1 MNTLFLV
8 QFACCIIVSML
19 GLILV
24 LSRFQIRWSNRR
36 YEVSRWLLA
45 FSMFVLA
52 GHYVL
57 QMAYGFRAK
66 GDEVGAVVNVL
77 FYTPISFII
86 SYATYNLICYRSGR
100 KKFALLGCVS
110 YALILICFFFGYNDT
125 PRGMHMGEWLYVML
139 ALFAVTIMY
148 STYTTVIEMRYHRKI
163 IEENT
168 TEDLLPFDR
177 YAYASYGMVGF
188 LALAMV
194 GAICYRPLLYSV
206 APLMLFSLISFIIS
220 FLGYGYNMI
229 PAEVRLEQETA
240 DMYSTYTT
248 VIEMR
253 YHRKIIEENTT
264 EDLLPFDRYAYASY
278 GMVGFLALAMVGA
291 ICYRPLLYSVAPLML
306 FSLISFIISFLGYGY
321 NMIPAEVRLEQETA
335 DEPLEVMEESEDVGL
350 ASEKIS
356 IIESMLAS
364 WCDKGG
370 YRDSTVNMPML
381 SVKLGIPRNELSLY
395 FENCLK
401 SSFRIW
407 LSDIRFKEAQR
418 MLLEECRY
426 SNDTISSECGF
437 SSHAHLY
444 KIFKAK
450 TGFTPGQWRDS
461 VRKNRFPDVD
471 GL

>member
-24 LSRFQIRWSNRR
+24 LSRFQIRWTNRR

-52 GHYVL
+52 WHYVL
-57 QMAYGFRAK
+57 QMVCGFRAK
-66 GDEVGAVVNVL
+66 GDEIGAVVNVL
-77 FYTPISFII
+77 FYSPVSSFI
-86 SYATYNLICYRSGR
+86 SYATYNLICYRGGR

-177 YAYASYGMVGF
+177 YTYTTYGLAGIMV
-188 LALAMV
+188 LAMV
-194 GAICYRPLLYSV
+194 GAICYRPLLYCV
-206 APLMLFSLISFIIS
+206 GPLMLFSLISFTIS

-229 PAEVRLEQETA
+229 PAEVRLEL
-240 DMYSTYTT
+240 D
-248 VIEMR
+248 
-253 YHRKIIEENTT
+253 
-264 EDLLPFDRYAYASY
+264 
-278 GMVGFLALAMVGA
+278 
-291 ICYRPLLYSVAPLML
+291 
-306 FSLISFIISFLGYGY
+306 
-321 NMIPAEVRLEQETA
+321 TA
-335 DEPLEVMEESEDVGL
+335 DEPLEVMEESEEVGL
-350 ASEKIS
+350 GSEKIS

-381 SVKLGIPRNELSLY
+381 SVKLGIPRNELSMY

-461 VRKNRFPDVD
+461 VRKSRFPDVD

>member
-24 LSRFQIRWSNRR
+24 LSRFQIRWTNRR

-52 GHYVL
+52 WHYVL
-57 QMAYGFRAK
+57 QMVCGFRAK
-66 GDEVGAVVNVL
+66 GDEIGAVVNVL
-77 FYTPISFII
+77 FYSPVSFII

-100 KKFALLGCVS
+100 KKFALMGCVS

-125 PRGMHMGEWLYVML
+125 PRGMRMGEWLYVML

-177 YAYASYGMVGF
+177 YIYTTYGLAGIMV
-188 LALAMV
+188 LAMV
-194 GAICYRPLLYSV
+194 GAICYRPLLYCV
-206 APLMLFSLISFIIS
+206 GPLMLFSLISFTIS

-229 PAEVRLEQETA
+229 PAEVRLEL
-240 DMYSTYTT
+240 D
-248 VIEMR
+248 
-253 YHRKIIEENTT
+253 
-264 EDLLPFDRYAYASY
+264 
-278 GMVGFLALAMVGA
+278 
-291 ICYRPLLYSVAPLML
+291 
-306 FSLISFIISFLGYGY
+306 
-321 NMIPAEVRLEQETA
+321 TA
-335 DEPLEVMEESEDVGL
+335 DEPLEVMEESEEVGL
-350 ASEKIS
+350 GSEKIS
-356 IIESMLAS
+356 IIESMLVS

-395 FENCLK
+395 FENYLK

>member
-24 LSRFQIRWSNRR
+24 LSRFQIRWTNRR

-52 GHYVL
+52 WHYVL
-57 QMAYGFRAK
+57 QMVCGFRAK
-66 GDEVGAVVNVL
+66 GDEIGAVVNVL
-77 FYTPISFII
+77 FYSPVSSFI
-86 SYATYNLICYRSGR
+86 SYATYNLICYRGGR

-177 YAYASYGMVGF
+177 YTYTTYGLAGIMV
-188 LALAMV
+188 LAMV
-194 GAICYRPLLYSV
+194 GAICYRPLLYCV
-206 APLMLFSLISFIIS
+206 GPLMLFSLISFTIS

-229 PAEVRLEQETA
+229 PAEVGLEL
-240 DMYSTYTT
+240 D
-248 VIEMR
+248 
-253 YHRKIIEENTT
+253 
-264 EDLLPFDRYAYASY
+264 
-278 GMVGFLALAMVGA
+278 
-291 ICYRPLLYSVAPLML
+291 
-306 FSLISFIISFLGYGY
+306 
-321 NMIPAEVRLEQETA
+321 TA
-335 DEPLEVMEESEDVGL
+335 DEPLEVMEESEEVGL
-350 ASEKIS
+350 GSEKIS
-356 IIESMLAS
+356 IIESMLTS

-395 FENCLK
+395 FENYLK

>member
-24 LSRFQIRWSNRR
+24 LSRFQIRWTNRR

-52 GHYVL
+52 WHYVL
-57 QMAYGFRAK
+57 QMVCGFRAK
-66 GDEVGAVVNVL
+66 GDEIGAVVNVL
-77 FYTPISFII
+77 FYSPVSSFI
-86 SYATYNLICYRSGR
+86 SYATYNLICYRGGR

-125 PRGMHMGEWLYVML
+125 PRGMHVGEWLYVML

-177 YAYASYGMVGF
+177 YTYTTYGLAGIMV
-188 LALAMV
+188 LAMV
-194 GAICYRPLLYSV
+194 GAICYRPLLYCV
-206 APLMLFSLISFIIS
+206 GPLMLFSLISFTIS

-229 PAEVRLEQETA
+229 PAEVRLEL
-240 DMYSTYTT
+240 D
-248 VIEMR
+248 
-253 YHRKIIEENTT
+253 
-264 EDLLPFDRYAYASY
+264 
-278 GMVGFLALAMVGA
+278 
-291 ICYRPLLYSVAPLML
+291 
-306 FSLISFIISFLGYGY
+306 
-321 NMIPAEVRLEQETA
+321 TA
-335 DEPLEVMEESEDVGL
+335 DEPLEVMEESEEVGL
-350 ASEKIS
+350 GSEKIS

-370 YRDSTVNMPML
+370 FRDSTVNMPML
-381 SVKLGIPRNELSLY
+381 SVKLGIPRNELSMY

>member
-19 GLILV
+19 GLMLV
-24 LSRFQIRWSNRR
+24 LSRFQIRWTNRR

-57 QMAYGFRAK
+57 QMVCGFRAK
-66 GDEVGAVVNVL
+66 GDEIGAVVNVL
-77 FYTPISFII
+77 FYSPVSFFI

-177 YAYASYGMVGF
+177 YTYTTYGLAGIMV
-188 LALAMV
+188 LAMV
-194 GAICYRPLLYSV
+194 GAICYRPLLYCV
-206 APLMLFSLISFIIS
+206 GPLMLFSLISFTIS

-229 PAEVRLEQETA
+229 PAEVRLEL
-240 DMYSTYTT
+240 D
-248 VIEMR
+248 
-253 YHRKIIEENTT
+253 
-264 EDLLPFDRYAYASY
+264 
-278 GMVGFLALAMVGA
+278 
-291 ICYRPLLYSVAPLML
+291 
-306 FSLISFIISFLGYGY
+306 
-321 NMIPAEVRLEQETA
+321 TA
-335 DEPLEVMEESEDVGL
+335 DEPLEVMEESEEVGL
-350 ASEKIS
+350 GSEKIS

-370 YRDSTVNMPML
+370 FRDSTVNMPML
-381 SVKLGIPRNELSLY
+381 SVKLGIPRNELSMY

>member
-8 QFACCIIVSML
+8 QFACCIIVLML

-24 LSRFQIRWSNRR
+24 LSRFQIRWTNRR

-52 GHYVL
+52 WHYVL
-57 QMAYGFRAK
+57 QMVCGFRAK
-66 GDEVGAVVNVL
+66 GDEIGAVVNVL
-77 FYTPISFII
+77 FYSPVSFFI
-86 SYATYNLICYRSGR
+86 SYATYNLICYRGGR

-177 YAYASYGMVGF
+177 YIYTTYGLAGIMV
-188 LALAMV
+188 LAMV
-194 GAICYRPLLYSV
+194 GAICYRPLLYCV
-206 APLMLFSLISFIIS
+206 GPLMFFSLISFTIS

-229 PAEVRLEQETA
+229 PAEVRLEL
-240 DMYSTYTT
+240 D
-248 VIEMR
+248 
-253 YHRKIIEENTT
+253 
-264 EDLLPFDRYAYASY
+264 
-278 GMVGFLALAMVGA
+278 
-291 ICYRPLLYSVAPLML
+291 
-306 FSLISFIISFLGYGY
+306 
-321 NMIPAEVRLEQETA
+321 TA
-335 DEPLEVMEESEDVGL
+335 DEPLEVMEESEEVGL
-350 ASEKIS
+350 GSEKIS
-356 IIESMLAS
+356 IIESMLTS

-395 FENCLK
+395 FENYLK

>member
-24 LSRFQIRWSNRR
+24 LSRFQIRWTNRR

-52 GHYVL
+52 WHYVL
-57 QMAYGFRAK
+57 QMVCGFRAK
-66 GDEVGAVVNVL
+66 GDEIGVVVNVL
-77 FYTPISFII
+77 FYSPVSSFI
-86 SYATYNLICYRSGR
+86 SYATYNLICYRGGR

-177 YAYASYGMVGF
+177 YTYTTYGLAGIMV
-188 LALAMV
+188 LAMV
-194 GAICYRPLLYSV
+194 GAICYRPLLYCV
-206 APLMLFSLISFIIS
+206 GPLMLFSLISFTIS

-229 PAEVRLEQETA
+229 PAEVRLEL
-240 DMYSTYTT
+240 D
-248 VIEMR
+248 
-253 YHRKIIEENTT
+253 
-264 EDLLPFDRYAYASY
+264 
-278 GMVGFLALAMVGA
+278 
-291 ICYRPLLYSVAPLML
+291 
-306 FSLISFIISFLGYGY
+306 
-321 NMIPAEVRLEQETA
+321 TA
-335 DEPLEVMEESEDVGL
+335 DEPLEVMEESEEVGL
-350 ASEKIS
+350 GSEKIS
-356 IIESMLAS
+356 IIESMLTS

-381 SVKLGIPRNELSLY
+381 SVKLGIPRNELSMY

-461 VRKNRFPDVD
+461 VRKNRFPEVD

>member
-24 LSRFQIRWSNRR
+24 LSRFQIRWTNRR

-52 GHYVL
+52 WHYVL
-57 QMAYGFRAK
+57 QMVCGFRAK
-66 GDEVGAVVNVL
+66 GDEIGAVVNVL
-77 FYTPISFII
+77 FYSPVSFII

-100 KKFALLGCVS
+100 KKFALLECVS

-177 YAYASYGMVGF
+177 YVYASYGMASIMV
-188 LALAMV
+188 LAMV
-194 GAICYRPLLYSV
+194 GAICYRPLLYCV
-206 APLMLFSLISFIIS
+206 GPLMLFSLISFTIS

-229 PAEVRLEQETA
+229 PAEVRLEL
-240 DMYSTYTT
+240 D
-248 VIEMR
+248 
-253 YHRKIIEENTT
+253 
-264 EDLLPFDRYAYASY
+264 
-278 GMVGFLALAMVGA
+278 
-291 ICYRPLLYSVAPLML
+291 
-306 FSLISFIISFLGYGY
+306 
-321 NMIPAEVRLEQETA
+321 TA
-335 DEPLEVMEESEDVGL
+335 DEPLEVMEESEEVGL
-350 ASEKIS
+350 GSEKIS

-395 FENCLK
+395 FENYLK

>member
-24 LSRFQIRWSNRR
+24 LSRFQIRWTNRR

-52 GHYVL
+52 WHYVL
-57 QMAYGFRAK
+57 QMVCGFRAK
-66 GDEVGAVVNVL
+66 GDEIGAVVNVL
-77 FYTPISFII
+77 FYTPVSFFI
-86 SYATYNLICYRSGR
+86 SYATYNLICYRGGR
-100 KKFALLGCVS
+100 KKFALMGCVS

-125 PRGMHMGEWLYVML
+125 PRGMHIGEWLYVML
-139 ALFAVTIMY
+139 VLFAVTILY
-148 STYTTVIEMRYHRKI
+148 SVYTTVIEMRYHRKI

-177 YAYASYGMVGF
+177 YAYASYGVASIMV
-188 LALAMV
+188 LAMV
-194 GAICYRPLLYSV
+194 GAICYRPLLYCV
-206 APLMLFSLISFIIS
+206 GPLMLFSLISFTIS

-229 PAEVRLEQETA
+229 PAEVRLEL
-240 DMYSTYTT
+240 D
-248 VIEMR
+248 
-253 YHRKIIEENTT
+253 
-264 EDLLPFDRYAYASY
+264 
-278 GMVGFLALAMVGA
+278 
-291 ICYRPLLYSVAPLML
+291 
-306 FSLISFIISFLGYGY
+306 
-321 NMIPAEVRLEQETA
+321 TA
-335 DEPLEVMEESEDVGL
+335 DEPLEVMEESEEVGL
-350 ASEKIS
+350 GSEKIS

-395 FENCLK
+395 FENYLK

-407 LSDIRFKEAQR
+407 LSNIRFKEAQR

>member
-24 LSRFQIRWSNRR
+24 LSRFQIRWTNRR
-36 YEVSRWLLA
+36 YEVSRRLLA

-52 GHYVL
+52 WHYVL
-57 QMAYGFRAK
+57 QMVCGFRAK
-66 GDEVGAVVNVL
+66 GDEIGAVVNVL
-77 FYTPISFII
+77 FYSPVSFFI
-86 SYATYNLICYRSGR
+86 SYATYNLICYRGGR

-177 YAYASYGMVGF
+177 YTYTTYGLAGIMV
-188 LALAMV
+188 LAMV
-194 GAICYRPLLYSV
+194 GAICYRPLLYCV
-206 APLMLFSLISFIIS
+206 GPLMLFSLISFTIS

-229 PAEVRLEQETA
+229 PAEVRLEL
-240 DMYSTYTT
+240 D
-248 VIEMR
+248 
-253 YHRKIIEENTT
+253 
-264 EDLLPFDRYAYASY
+264 
-278 GMVGFLALAMVGA
+278 
-291 ICYRPLLYSVAPLML
+291 
-306 FSLISFIISFLGYGY
+306 
-321 NMIPAEVRLEQETA
+321 TA
-335 DEPLEVMEESEDVGL
+335 DEPLEVMEESEEVGL
-350 ASEKIS
+350 GSEKIS

-381 SVKLGIPRNELSLY
+381 SVKLGIPRNELSMY

-461 VRKNRFPDVD
+461 VRKKRFPDVD

>member
-8 QFACCIIVSML
+8 QFACCIIMLML

-52 GHYVL
+52 WHYVL
-57 QMAYGFRAK
+57 QMVCGFRAK
-66 GDEVGAVVNVL
+66 GDEIGAVVNVL
-77 FYTPISFII
+77 FYSPVSSFI
-86 SYATYNLICYRSGR
+86 SYATYNLICYRGGR

-177 YAYASYGMVGF
+177 YTYTTYGLAGIMV
-188 LALAMV
+188 LAMV
-194 GAICYRPLLYSV
+194 GAICYRPLLYCV
-206 APLMLFSLISFIIS
+206 GPLMLFSLISFTIS

-229 PAEVRLEQETA
+229 PAEVRLEL
-240 DMYSTYTT
+240 D
-248 VIEMR
+248 
-253 YHRKIIEENTT
+253 
-264 EDLLPFDRYAYASY
+264 
-278 GMVGFLALAMVGA
+278 
-291 ICYRPLLYSVAPLML
+291 
-306 FSLISFIISFLGYGY
+306 
-321 NMIPAEVRLEQETA
+321 TA
-335 DEPLEVMEESEDVGL
+335 DEPLEVMEESEEVGL
-350 ASEKIS
+350 GSEKIS
-356 IIESMLAS
+356 IIESMLTS

-395 FENCLK
+395 FENYLK

>member
-24 LSRFQIRWSNRR
+24 LSRFQIRWTNRR

-52 GHYVL
+52 WHYVL
-57 QMAYGFRAK
+57 QMVCGFRAK
-66 GDEVGAVVNVL
+66 GDEIGAVVNVL
-77 FYTPISFII
+77 FYSPVSFII

-100 KKFALLGCVS
+100 KKFALMGCVS

-125 PRGMHMGEWLYVML
+125 PRGMRMGEWLYVML

-177 YAYASYGMVGF
+177 YTYTTYGLAGIMV
-188 LALAMV
+188 LAMV
-194 GAICYRPLLYSV
+194 GAICYRPLLYCV
-206 APLMLFSLISFIIS
+206 GPLMLFSLISFTIS

-229 PAEVRLEQETA
+229 PAEVRLEL
-240 DMYSTYTT
+240 D
-248 VIEMR
+248 
-253 YHRKIIEENTT
+253 
-264 EDLLPFDRYAYASY
+264 
-278 GMVGFLALAMVGA
+278 
-291 ICYRPLLYSVAPLML
+291 
-306 FSLISFIISFLGYGY
+306 
-321 NMIPAEVRLEQETA
+321 TA
-335 DEPLEVMEESEDVGL
+335 DEPLEVMEESEEVGL
-350 ASEKIS
+350 GSEKIS

-461 VRKNRFPDVD
+461 VRKNRFPDED

>member
-8 QFACCIIVSML
+8 QFACCIIMSML
-19 GLILV
+19 GLMLV
-24 LSRFQIRWSNRR
+24 LSRFQIRWTNRR

-52 GHYVL
+52 WHYVL
-57 QMAYGFRAK
+57 QMVCGFRAK
-66 GDEVGAVVNVL
+66 GDEIGAVVNVL
-77 FYTPISFII
+77 FYSPVSFFI
-86 SYATYNLICYRSGR
+86 SYATYNLICYRGGR

-177 YAYASYGMVGF
+177 YTYTTYGLAGIMV
-188 LALAMV
+188 LAMV
-194 GAICYRPLLYSV
+194 GAICYRPLLYCV
-206 APLMLFSLISFIIS
+206 GPLMLFSLISFTIS

-229 PAEVRLEQETA
+229 PAEVRLEL
-240 DMYSTYTT
+240 D
-248 VIEMR
+248 
-253 YHRKIIEENTT
+253 
-264 EDLLPFDRYAYASY
+264 
-278 GMVGFLALAMVGA
+278 
-291 ICYRPLLYSVAPLML
+291 
-306 FSLISFIISFLGYGY
+306 
-321 NMIPAEVRLEQETA
+321 TA
-335 DEPLEVMEESEDVGL
+335 DEPLEVMEENEEVGL
-350 ASEKIS
+350 GSEKIS

-381 SVKLGIPRNELSLY
+381 SVKLGIPRNELSMY

>member
-24 LSRFQIRWSNRR
+24 LSRFQIRWTNRR

-52 GHYVL
+52 WHYVL
-57 QMAYGFRAK
+57 QMVCGFRAK
-66 GDEVGAVVNVL
+66 GDEIGAVVNVL
-77 FYTPISFII
+77 FYSPVSFFI
-86 SYATYNLICYRSGR
+86 SYATYNLICYRGGR
-100 KKFALLGCVS
+100 KMFALLGCVS

-163 IEENT
+163 IDENT

-177 YAYASYGMVGF
+177 YTYTTYGLAGIMV
-188 LALAMV
+188 LAMV
-194 GAICYRPLLYSV
+194 GAICYRPLLYCV
-206 APLMLFSLISFIIS
+206 GPLMLFSLISFTIS

-229 PAEVRLEQETA
+229 PAEVRLEL
-240 DMYSTYTT
+240 D
-248 VIEMR
+248 
-253 YHRKIIEENTT
+253 
-264 EDLLPFDRYAYASY
+264 
-278 GMVGFLALAMVGA
+278 
-291 ICYRPLLYSVAPLML
+291 
-306 FSLISFIISFLGYGY
+306 
-321 NMIPAEVRLEQETA
+321 TA
-335 DEPLEVMEESEDVGL
+335 DEPLEVMEESEEVGL
-350 ASEKIS
+350 GSEKIS

-381 SVKLGIPRNELSLY
+381 SVKLGIPRNELSMY

>member
-24 LSRFQIRWSNRR
+24 LSRFQIRWTNRR

-52 GHYVL
+52 WHYVL
-57 QMAYGFRAK
+57 QMVCGFRAK
-66 GDEVGAVVNVL
+66 GDEIGAVVNVL
-77 FYTPISFII
+77 FYTPVSFIV
-86 SYATYNLICYRSGR
+86 SYATYNLICYRRGR

-139 ALFAVTIMY
+139 VLFAVTILY
-148 STYTTVIEMRYHRKI
+148 SVYTTVIEMRYHRKI

-177 YAYASYGMVGF
+177 YAYASYGVASIMV
-188 LALAMV
+188 LAMV
-194 GAICYRPLLYSV
+194 GAICYRPLLYCV
-206 APLMLFSLISFIIS
+206 GPLMLFSLISFTIS

-229 PAEVRLEQETA
+229 PAEVRLEL
-240 DMYSTYTT
+240 D
-248 VIEMR
+248 
-253 YHRKIIEENTT
+253 
-264 EDLLPFDRYAYASY
+264 
-278 GMVGFLALAMVGA
+278 
-291 ICYRPLLYSVAPLML
+291 
-306 FSLISFIISFLGYGY
+306 
-321 NMIPAEVRLEQETA
+321 TA
-335 DEPLEVMEESEDVGL
+335 DEPLEVMEESEEVGL
-350 ASEKIS
+350 GSEKIS

-381 SVKLGIPRNELSLY
+381 SVKLGIPRNELSMY

>member
-24 LSRFQIRWSNRR
+24 LSRFQIRWTNRR

-52 GHYVL
+52 WHYVL
-57 QMAYGFRAK
+57 QMVCGFRAK
-66 GDEVGAVVNVL
+66 GDEIGAVVNVL
-77 FYTPISFII
+77 FYSPVSFFI
-86 SYATYNLICYRSGR
+86 SYATYNLICYRGGR

-177 YAYASYGMVGF
+177 YTYTTYGLAGIMV
-188 LALAMV
+188 LAMV
-194 GAICYRPLLYSV
+194 GAICYRPLLYCV
-206 APLMLFSLISFIIS
+206 GPLMLFSLISFTIS

-229 PAEVRLEQETA
+229 PAEVRLEL
-240 DMYSTYTT
+240 D
-248 VIEMR
+248 
-253 YHRKIIEENTT
+253 
-264 EDLLPFDRYAYASY
+264 
-278 GMVGFLALAMVGA
+278 
-291 ICYRPLLYSVAPLML
+291 
-306 FSLISFIISFLGYGY
+306 
-321 NMIPAEVRLEQETA
+321 TA
-335 DEPLEVMEESEDVGL
+335 DEPLEVMEESEEVGL

-356 IIESMLAS
+356 LIESMLAS

-395 FENCLK
+395 FENYLK

>member
-24 LSRFQIRWSNRR
+24 LSRFQIRWTNRR

-52 GHYVL
+52 WHYVL
-57 QMAYGFRAK
+57 QMVCGFRAK
-66 GDEVGAVVNVL
+66 GDEIGAVVNVL
-77 FYTPISFII
+77 FYSPVSFFI
-86 SYATYNLICYRSGR
+86 SYATYNLICYRGGR
-100 KKFALLGCVS
+100 KKFALMGCVS

-168 TEDLLPFDR
+168 TEDLLPFVR
-177 YAYASYGMVGF
+177 YTYTTYGLAGIMV
-188 LALAMV
+188 LAMV
-194 GAICYRPLLYSV
+194 GAICYRPLLYCV
-206 APLMLFSLISFIIS
+206 GPLMLFSLISFTIS

-229 PAEVRLEQETA
+229 PAEVRLEL
-240 DMYSTYTT
+240 D
-248 VIEMR
+248 
-253 YHRKIIEENTT
+253 
-264 EDLLPFDRYAYASY
+264 
-278 GMVGFLALAMVGA
+278 
-291 ICYRPLLYSVAPLML
+291 
-306 FSLISFIISFLGYGY
+306 
-321 NMIPAEVRLEQETA
+321 TA
-335 DEPLEVMEESEDVGL
+335 DEPLEVMEESEEVGL
-350 ASEKIS
+350 GSEKIS
-356 IIESMLAS
+356 IIESMLTS

-395 FENCLK
+395 FENYLK

>member
-24 LSRFQIRWSNRR
+24 LSKFQIRWSNRR

-52 GHYVL
+52 WHYVL
-57 QMAYGFRAK
+57 QMVCGFRAK
-66 GDEVGAVVNVL
+66 GDEIGAVVNVL
-77 FYTPISFII
+77 FYSPVSFFI
-86 SYATYNLICYRSGR
+86 SYATYNLICYRGGR

-177 YAYASYGMVGF
+177 YTYTTYGLAGIMV
-188 LALAMV
+188 LAMV
-194 GAICYRPLLYSV
+194 GAICYRPLLYCV
-206 APLMLFSLISFIIS
+206 GPLMLFSLISFTIS

-229 PAEVRLEQETA
+229 PAEVRLEL
-240 DMYSTYTT
+240 D
-248 VIEMR
+248 
-253 YHRKIIEENTT
+253 
-264 EDLLPFDRYAYASY
+264 
-278 GMVGFLALAMVGA
+278 
-291 ICYRPLLYSVAPLML
+291 
-306 FSLISFIISFLGYGY
+306 
-321 NMIPAEVRLEQETA
+321 TA
-335 DEPLEVMEESEDVGL
+335 DEPLEVMEESEEVGL
-350 ASEKIS
+350 GSEKIS
-356 IIESMLAS
+356 IIESMLTS

-381 SVKLGIPRNELSLY
+381 SVKLGIPRNELSMY

-450 TGFTPGQWRDS
+450 TGFTPGQWRNS

>member
-24 LSRFQIRWSNRR
+24 LSRFQIRWTNRR

-52 GHYVL
+52 WHYVL
-57 QMAYGFRAK
+57 QMVCGFRAK
-66 GDEVGAVVNVL
+66 GDEIGAVVNVL
-77 FYTPISFII
+77 FYSPVSSFI
-86 SYATYNLICYRSGR
+86 SYATYNLICYRGGR

-163 IEENT
+163 VEENT

-177 YAYASYGMVGF
+177 YTYTTYGLAGIMV
-188 LALAMV
+188 LAMV
-194 GAICYRPLLYSV
+194 GAICYRPLLYCV
-206 APLMLFSLISFIIS
+206 GPLMLFSLISFTIS

-229 PAEVRLEQETA
+229 PAEVRLEL
-240 DMYSTYTT
+240 D
-248 VIEMR
+248 
-253 YHRKIIEENTT
+253 
-264 EDLLPFDRYAYASY
+264 
-278 GMVGFLALAMVGA
+278 
-291 ICYRPLLYSVAPLML
+291 
-306 FSLISFIISFLGYGY
+306 
-321 NMIPAEVRLEQETA
+321 TA
-335 DEPLEVMEESEDVGL
+335 DEPLEVMEESEEVGL
-350 ASEKIS
+350 GSEKIS

-370 YRDSTVNMPML
+370 FRDSTVNMPML
-381 SVKLGIPRNELSLY
+381 SVKLGIPRNELSMY

>member
-24 LSRFQIRWSNRR
+24 LSRFQIRWTNRR

-52 GHYVL
+52 WHYVL
-57 QMAYGFRAK
+57 QMVCGFRAK
-66 GDEVGAVVNVL
+66 GDEIGAVVNVL
-77 FYTPISFII
+77 FYSPVSFFI

-110 YALILICFFFGYNDT
+110 YALILICFFFGYKDT

-177 YAYASYGMVGF
+177 YTYTTYGLAGIMV
-188 LALAMV
+188 LAMV
-194 GAICYRPLLYSV
+194 GAICYRPLLYCV
-206 APLMLFSLISFIIS
+206 GPLMLFSLISFTIS

-229 PAEVRLEQETA
+229 PAEVRLEL
-240 DMYSTYTT
+240 D
-248 VIEMR
+248 
-253 YHRKIIEENTT
+253 
-264 EDLLPFDRYAYASY
+264 
-278 GMVGFLALAMVGA
+278 
-291 ICYRPLLYSVAPLML
+291 
-306 FSLISFIISFLGYGY
+306 
-321 NMIPAEVRLEQETA
+321 TA
-335 DEPLEVMEESEDVGL
+335 DEPLEVMEESEEVGL
-350 ASEKIS
+350 GSEKIS

-381 SVKLGIPRNELSLY
+381 SVKLGIPRNELSMY

>member
-24 LSRFQIRWSNRR
+24 LSRFQIRWTNRR

-52 GHYVL
+52 WHYVL
-57 QMAYGFRAK
+57 QMVCGFRAK
-66 GDEVGAVVNVL
+66 GDEIGVVVNVL
-77 FYTPISFII
+77 FYSPVSFFI
-86 SYATYNLICYRSGR
+86 SYATYNLICYRGGR

-177 YAYASYGMVGF
+177 YTYTTYGLAGIMV
-188 LALAMV
+188 LAMV
-194 GAICYRPLLYSV
+194 GAICYRPLLYCV
-206 APLMLFSLISFIIS
+206 GPLMLFSLISFTIS

-229 PAEVRLEQETA
+229 PAEVRLEL
-240 DMYSTYTT
+240 D
-248 VIEMR
+248 
-253 YHRKIIEENTT
+253 
-264 EDLLPFDRYAYASY
+264 
-278 GMVGFLALAMVGA
+278 
-291 ICYRPLLYSVAPLML
+291 
-306 FSLISFIISFLGYGY
+306 
-321 NMIPAEVRLEQETA
+321 TA
-335 DEPLEVMEESEDVGL
+335 DEPLEVMEESEEVGL
-350 ASEKIS
+350 GSEKIS
-356 IIESMLAS
+356 IIESMLTS

-381 SVKLGIPRNELSLY
+381 SVKLGIPRNELSMY

-461 VRKNRFPDVD
+461 VRKNRFPEVD

>member
-24 LSRFQIRWSNRR
+24 LSRFQIRWTNRR

-52 GHYVL
+52 WHYVL
-57 QMAYGFRAK
+57 QMVCGFRAK
-66 GDEVGAVVNVL
+66 GDEIGAVVNVL
-77 FYTPISFII
+77 FYTPVSFFI
-86 SYATYNLICYRSGR
+86 SYATYNLICYRGGR

-163 IEENT
+163 IEENA

-177 YAYASYGMVGF
+177 YTYTTYGLAGIMV
-188 LALAMV
+188 LAMV
-194 GAICYRPLLYSV
+194 GAICYRPLLYCV
-206 APLMLFSLISFIIS
+206 RPLMLFSLISFTIS

-229 PAEVRLEQETA
+229 PAEVRLEL
-240 DMYSTYTT
+240 D
-248 VIEMR
+248 
-253 YHRKIIEENTT
+253 
-264 EDLLPFDRYAYASY
+264 
-278 GMVGFLALAMVGA
+278 
-291 ICYRPLLYSVAPLML
+291 
-306 FSLISFIISFLGYGY
+306 
-321 NMIPAEVRLEQETA
+321 TA
-335 DEPLEVMEESEDVGL
+335 DEPLEVMEESEEVGL
-350 ASEKIS
+350 GSEKIS
-356 IIESMLAS
+356 IIESMLTS

-381 SVKLGIPRNELSLY
+381 SVKLGIPRNELSMY

>member
-24 LSRFQIRWSNRR
+24 LSRFQIRWTNRR

-52 GHYVL
+52 WHYVL
-57 QMAYGFRAK
+57 QMVCGFRAK
-66 GDEVGAVVNVL
+66 GDEIGAVVNVL
-77 FYTPISFII
+77 FYSPVSSFI
-86 SYATYNLICYRSGR
+86 SYATYNLICYRGGR

-148 STYTTVIEMRYHRKI
+148 STYATVIEMRYHRKI

-177 YAYASYGMVGF
+177 YTYTTYGLAGIMV
-188 LALAMV
+188 LAMV
-194 GAICYRPLLYSV
+194 GAICYRPLLYCV
-206 APLMLFSLISFIIS
+206 GPLMLFSLISFTIS

-229 PAEVRLEQETA
+229 PAEVRLEL
-240 DMYSTYTT
+240 D
-248 VIEMR
+248 
-253 YHRKIIEENTT
+253 
-264 EDLLPFDRYAYASY
+264 
-278 GMVGFLALAMVGA
+278 
-291 ICYRPLLYSVAPLML
+291 
-306 FSLISFIISFLGYGY
+306 
-321 NMIPAEVRLEQETA
+321 TA
-335 DEPLEVMEESEDVGL
+335 DEPLEVMEESEEVGL
-350 ASEKIS
+350 GSEKIS

-370 YRDSTVNMPML
+370 FRDSTVNMPML
-381 SVKLGIPRNELSLY
+381 SVKLGIPRNELSMY

>member
-24 LSRFQIRWSNRR
+24 LSRFQIRWTNRR

-52 GHYVL
+52 WHYVL
-57 QMAYGFRAK
+57 QMVCGFRAK
-66 GDEVGAVVNVL
+66 GDEIGAVVNVL
-77 FYTPISFII
+77 FYSPVSFII
-86 SYATYNLICYRSGR
+86 SYATYNFICYRSGR
-100 KKFALLGCVS
+100 KKFALMGCVS

-177 YAYASYGMVGF
+177 YTYTTYGLAGIMV
-188 LALAMV
+188 LAMV
-194 GAICYRPLLYSV
+194 GAICYRPLLYCV
-206 APLMLFSLISFIIS
+206 GPLMLFSLISFTIS

-229 PAEVRLEQETA
+229 PAEVRLEL
-240 DMYSTYTT
+240 D
-248 VIEMR
+248 
-253 YHRKIIEENTT
+253 
-264 EDLLPFDRYAYASY
+264 
-278 GMVGFLALAMVGA
+278 
-291 ICYRPLLYSVAPLML
+291 
-306 FSLISFIISFLGYGY
+306 
-321 NMIPAEVRLEQETA
+321 TA
-335 DEPLEVMEESEDVGL
+335 DEPLEVMEESEEVGL
-350 ASEKIS
+350 GSEKIS
-356 IIESMLAS
+356 IIESMLTS

-381 SVKLGIPRNELSLY
+381 SVKLGIPRNELSMY

-426 SNDTISSECGF
+426 SNDTISTECGF

-450 TGFTPGQWRDS
+450 TGFTPGQWSDS

>member
-8 QFACCIIVSML
+8 QFACCIIMSML

-24 LSRFQIRWSNRR
+24 LSRFQIRWTNRR

-52 GHYVL
+52 WHYVL
-57 QMAYGFRAK
+57 QMVCGFRAK
-66 GDEVGAVVNVL
+66 GDEIGAVVNVL
-77 FYTPISFII
+77 FYSPVSFFI
-86 SYATYNLICYRSGR
+86 SYATYNLICYRGGR

-177 YAYASYGMVGF
+177 YTYTTYGLAGIMV
-188 LALAMV
+188 LAMV
-194 GAICYRPLLYSV
+194 GAICYRPLLYCV
-206 APLMLFSLISFIIS
+206 GPLMLFSLISFTIS

-229 PAEVRLEQETA
+229 PAEVRLEL
-240 DMYSTYTT
+240 D
-248 VIEMR
+248 
-253 YHRKIIEENTT
+253 
-264 EDLLPFDRYAYASY
+264 
-278 GMVGFLALAMVGA
+278 
-291 ICYRPLLYSVAPLML
+291 
-306 FSLISFIISFLGYGY
+306 
-321 NMIPAEVRLEQETA
+321 TA
-335 DEPLEVMEESEDVGL
+335 DEPLEVMEESEEVGL
-350 ASEKIS
+350 GSEKIS

-395 FENCLK
+395 FENYLK

>member
-24 LSRFQIRWSNRR
+24 LSRFQIRWTNRR

-52 GHYVL
+52 WHYVL
-57 QMAYGFRAK
+57 QMVCGFRAK
-66 GDEVGAVVNVL
+66 GDEIGAVVNVL
-77 FYTPISFII
+77 FYSPVSSFI
-86 SYATYNLICYRSGR
+86 SYATYNLICYRGGR

-177 YAYASYGMVGF
+177 YTYTTYGFAGIMV
-188 LALAMV
+188 LAMV
-194 GAICYRPLLYSV
+194 GTICYRPLLYCV
-206 APLMLFSLISFIIS
+206 GPLMLFSLISFTIS

-229 PAEVRLEQETA
+229 PAEVRLEL
-240 DMYSTYTT
+240 D
-248 VIEMR
+248 
-253 YHRKIIEENTT
+253 
-264 EDLLPFDRYAYASY
+264 
-278 GMVGFLALAMVGA
+278 
-291 ICYRPLLYSVAPLML
+291 
-306 FSLISFIISFLGYGY
+306 
-321 NMIPAEVRLEQETA
+321 TA
-335 DEPLEVMEESEDVGL
+335 DEPLEVMEESEEVGL
-350 ASEKIS
+350 GSEKIS

-381 SVKLGIPRNELSLY
+381 SVKLGIPRNELSMY

>member
-24 LSRFQIRWSNRR
+24 LSRFQIRWTNRR

-52 GHYVL
+52 WHYVL
-57 QMAYGFRAK
+57 QMVCGFRAK
-66 GDEVGAVVNVL
+66 GDEIGAVVNVL
-77 FYTPISFII
+77 FYSPVSFFI
-86 SYATYNLICYRSGR
+86 SYATYNLICYRGGR

-177 YAYASYGMVGF
+177 YTYTTYGLAGIMV
-188 LALAMV
+188 LAMV
-194 GAICYRPLLYSV
+194 GAICYRPLLYCV
-206 APLMLFSLISFIIS
+206 GPLMLFSLISFTIS

-229 PAEVRLEQETA
+229 PADVRLEL
-240 DMYSTYTT
+240 D
-248 VIEMR
+248 
-253 YHRKIIEENTT
+253 
-264 EDLLPFDRYAYASY
+264 
-278 GMVGFLALAMVGA
+278 
-291 ICYRPLLYSVAPLML
+291 
-306 FSLISFIISFLGYGY
+306 
-321 NMIPAEVRLEQETA
+321 TA
-335 DEPLEVMEESEDVGL
+335 DEPLEVMEESEEVGL
-350 ASEKIS
+350 GSEKIS

-381 SVKLGIPRNELSLY
+381 SVKLGIPRNELSMY

>member
-24 LSRFQIRWSNRR
+24 LSRFQIRWTNRR

-52 GHYVL
+52 WHYVL
-57 QMAYGFRAK
+57 QMVCGFRAK
-66 GDEVGAVVNVL
+66 GDEIGAVVNVL
-77 FYTPISFII
+77 FYSPVSFFI
-86 SYATYNLICYRSGR
+86 SYATYNLICYRGGR

-125 PRGMHMGEWLYVML
+125 PSGMHMGEWLYVML

-177 YAYASYGMVGF
+177 YTYTTYGLAGIMV
-188 LALAMV
+188 LAMV
-194 GAICYRPLLYSV
+194 GAICYRPLLYCV
-206 APLMLFSLISFIIS
+206 GPLMLFSLISFTIS

-229 PAEVRLEQETA
+229 PAEVRLEL
-240 DMYSTYTT
+240 D
-248 VIEMR
+248 
-253 YHRKIIEENTT
+253 
-264 EDLLPFDRYAYASY
+264 
-278 GMVGFLALAMVGA
+278 
-291 ICYRPLLYSVAPLML
+291 
-306 FSLISFIISFLGYGY
+306 
-321 NMIPAEVRLEQETA
+321 TA
-335 DEPLEVMEESEDVGL
+335 DEPLEVMEESEEVGL
-350 ASEKIS
+350 GSEKIS

-370 YRDSTVNMPML
+370 FRDSTVNMPML
-381 SVKLGIPRNELSLY
+381 SVKLGIPRNELSMY

>member
-24 LSRFQIRWSNRR
+24 LSRFQIRWTNRR

-52 GHYVL
+52 WHYVL
-57 QMAYGFRAK
+57 QMVCGFRAK
-66 GDEVGAVVNVL
+66 DDEIGAVVNVL
-77 FYTPISFII
+77 FYSPVSFFI
-86 SYATYNLICYRSGR
+86 SYATYNLICYRGGR

-177 YAYASYGMVGF
+177 YTYTTYGLAGIMV
-188 LALAMV
+188 LAMV
-194 GAICYRPLLYSV
+194 GAICYRPLLYCV
-206 APLMLFSLISFIIS
+206 GPLMLFSLISFTIS

-229 PAEVRLEQETA
+229 PAEVRLEL
-240 DMYSTYTT
+240 D
-248 VIEMR
+248 
-253 YHRKIIEENTT
+253 
-264 EDLLPFDRYAYASY
+264 
-278 GMVGFLALAMVGA
+278 
-291 ICYRPLLYSVAPLML
+291 
-306 FSLISFIISFLGYGY
+306 
-321 NMIPAEVRLEQETA
+321 TA
-335 DEPLEVMEESEDVGL
+335 DEPLEVMEESEEVGL
-350 ASEKIS
+350 GSEKIS
-356 IIESMLAS
+356 IIESMLTS

-381 SVKLGIPRNELSLY
+381 SVKLGIPRNELSMY

>member
-24 LSRFQIRWSNRR
+24 LSRFQIRWTNRR

-52 GHYVL
+52 WHYVL
-57 QMAYGFRAK
+57 QMVCGFRAK
-66 GDEVGAVVNVL
+66 GDEIGAVVNVL
-77 FYTPISFII
+77 FYSPVSFFI
-86 SYATYNLICYRSGR
+86 SYATYNLICYRGGR

-125 PRGMHMGEWLYVML
+125 PRGLHMGEWLYVML

-177 YAYASYGMVGF
+177 YTYTTYGLAGIMV
-188 LALAMV
+188 LAMV
-194 GAICYRPLLYSV
+194 GAICYRPLLYCV
-206 APLMLFSLISFIIS
+206 GPLMLFSLISFTIS

-229 PAEVRLEQETA
+229 PAEVRLEL
-240 DMYSTYTT
+240 D
-248 VIEMR
+248 
-253 YHRKIIEENTT
+253 
-264 EDLLPFDRYAYASY
+264 
-278 GMVGFLALAMVGA
+278 
-291 ICYRPLLYSVAPLML
+291 
-306 FSLISFIISFLGYGY
+306 
-321 NMIPAEVRLEQETA
+321 TA
-335 DEPLEVMEESEDVGL
+335 DEPLEVMEESEEVGL
-350 ASEKIS
+350 GSEKIS
-356 IIESMLAS
+356 IIESMLTS

-381 SVKLGIPRNELSLY
+381 SVKLGIPRNELSMY

>member
-8 QFACCIIVSML
+8 QFACCIIMSML

-24 LSRFQIRWSNRR
+24 LSRFQIRWTNRR

-52 GHYVL
+52 WHYVL
-57 QMAYGFRAK
+57 QMVCGFRAK
-66 GDEVGAVVNVL
+66 GDEIGAVVNVL
-77 FYTPISFII
+77 FYSPVSSFI
-86 SYATYNLICYRSGR
+86 SYATYNLICYRGGR
-100 KKFALLGCVS
+100 KKFALMGCVS

-139 ALFAVTIMY
+139 VLFAVTILY
-148 STYTTVIEMRYHRKI
+148 SVYTTVIEMRYHRKI

-177 YAYASYGMVGF
+177 YAYASYGVASIMV
-188 LALAMV
+188 LAMV
-194 GAICYRPLLYSV
+194 GAICYRPFLYCV
-206 APLMLFSLISFIIS
+206 GPLMLFSLISFTIS

-229 PAEVRLEQETA
+229 PAEVRLEL
-240 DMYSTYTT
+240 D
-248 VIEMR
+248 
-253 YHRKIIEENTT
+253 
-264 EDLLPFDRYAYASY
+264 
-278 GMVGFLALAMVGA
+278 
-291 ICYRPLLYSVAPLML
+291 
-306 FSLISFIISFLGYGY
+306 
-321 NMIPAEVRLEQETA
+321 TA
-335 DEPLEVMEESEDVGL
+335 DEPLEVMEESEEVGL
-350 ASEKIS
+350 GSEKIS

-381 SVKLGIPRNELSLY
+381 SVKLGIPRNELSMY

>member
-24 LSRFQIRWSNRR
+24 LSRFQIRWTNRR

-52 GHYVL
+52 WHYVL
-57 QMAYGFRAK
+57 QMVCGFRAK
-66 GDEVGAVVNVL
+66 GDEIGAVVNVL
-77 FYTPISFII
+77 FYSPVSFFI
-86 SYATYNLICYRSGR
+86 SYASYNLICYRGGR

-177 YAYASYGMVGF
+177 YTYTTYGLAGIMV
-188 LALAMV
+188 LAMV
-194 GAICYRPLLYSV
+194 GAICYRPLLYCV
-206 APLMLFSLISFIIS
+206 GPLMLFSLISFTIS

-229 PAEVRLEQETA
+229 PAEVRLEL
-240 DMYSTYTT
+240 D
-248 VIEMR
+248 
-253 YHRKIIEENTT
+253 
-264 EDLLPFDRYAYASY
+264 
-278 GMVGFLALAMVGA
+278 
-291 ICYRPLLYSVAPLML
+291 
-306 FSLISFIISFLGYGY
+306 
-321 NMIPAEVRLEQETA
+321 TA
-335 DEPLEVMEESEDVGL
+335 DEPLEVMEESEEVGL
-350 ASEKIS
+350 GSEKIS

-381 SVKLGIPRNELSLY
+381 SVKLGIPRNELSMY

>member
-24 LSRFQIRWSNRR
+24 LSRFQIRWTNRR

-52 GHYVL
+52 GHFVL
-57 QMAYGFRAK
+57 QMVYGFRAK
-66 GDEVGAVVNVL
+66 GDAIGAVVYVL

-100 KKFALLGCVS
+100 KKFVLVGCVS
-110 YALILICFFFGYNDT
+110 YALILICFFFGYKDT
-125 PRGMHMGEWLYVML
+125 PRGMHIGEWLYVML
-139 ALFAVTIMY
+139 ALFAVTIIY
-148 STYTTVIEMRYHRKI
+148 CIYTTVIEMRYHRKI

-188 LALAMV
+188 LILALV
-194 GAICYRPLLYSV
+194 GAICYRPFLYCV
-206 APLMLFSLISFIIS
+206 APLILFSLIFFTI
-220 FLGYGYNMI
+220 
-229 PAEVRLEQETA
+229 T
-240 DMYSTYTT
+240 
-248 VIEMR
+248 
-253 YHRKIIEENTT
+253 
-264 EDLLPFDRYAYASY
+264 
-278 GMVGFLALAMVGA
+278 
-291 ICYRPLLYSVAPLML
+291 
-306 FSLISFIISFLGYGY
+306 FLGYGY

-335 DEPLEVMEESEDVGL
+335 DEPLEVLEVSDEVGL
-350 ASEKIS
+350 SSEKIS
-356 IIESMLAS
+356 IIESMLTS

-395 FENCLK
+395 FENYLK

-450 TGFTPGQWRDS
+450 RDLRQDNGEILYGKIGRIL
-461 VRKNRFPDVD
+461 RKTVSFLPMKHLFDRNETIFLSNETVW
-471 GL
+471 L

>member
-24 LSRFQIRWSNRR
+24 LSRFQIRWTNRR

-52 GHYVL
+52 WHYVL
-57 QMAYGFRAK
+57 QMVCGFRAK
-66 GDEVGAVVNVL
+66 GDEIGAVVNVL
-77 FYTPISFII
+77 FYSPVSSFI
-86 SYATYNLICYRSGR
+86 SYATYNLICYRGGR

-110 YALILICFFFGYNDT
+110 YALILICYFFGYNDT
-125 PRGMHMGEWLYVML
+125 PRGMHMGEWLYLML

-177 YAYASYGMVGF
+177 YTYTTYGLAGIMV
-188 LALAMV
+188 LAMV
-194 GAICYRPLLYSV
+194 GAICYRPLLYCV
-206 APLMLFSLISFIIS
+206 GPLMLFSLISFTIS

-229 PAEVRLEQETA
+229 PAEVRLEL
-240 DMYSTYTT
+240 D
-248 VIEMR
+248 
-253 YHRKIIEENTT
+253 
-264 EDLLPFDRYAYASY
+264 
-278 GMVGFLALAMVGA
+278 
-291 ICYRPLLYSVAPLML
+291 
-306 FSLISFIISFLGYGY
+306 
-321 NMIPAEVRLEQETA
+321 TA
-335 DEPLEVMEESEDVGL
+335 DEPLEVMEESEEVGL
-350 ASEKIS
+350 GSEKIS
-356 IIESMLAS
+356 IIESMLTS

-381 SVKLGIPRNELSLY
+381 SVKLGIPRNELSMY

-461 VRKNRFPDVD
+461 VRKNRFPEVD

>member
-24 LSRFQIRWSNRR
+24 LSRFQIRWTNRR

-52 GHYVL
+52 WHYVL
-57 QMAYGFRAK
+57 QMVCGFRAK
-66 GDEVGAVVNVL
+66 GDEIGAVVNVL
-77 FYTPISFII
+77 FYSPVSFFI
-86 SYATYNLICYRSGR
+86 SYATYNLICYRGGR

-110 YALILICFFFGYNDT
+110 YALILICFLFGYNDT
-125 PRGMHMGEWLYVML
+125 PRGMHVGEWLYVML

-177 YAYASYGMVGF
+177 YTYTTYGLAGIMV
-188 LALAMV
+188 LAMV
-194 GAICYRPLLYSV
+194 GAICYRPLLYCV
-206 APLMLFSLISFIIS
+206 GPLMLFSLISFTIS

-229 PAEVRLEQETA
+229 PAEVRLEL
-240 DMYSTYTT
+240 D
-248 VIEMR
+248 
-253 YHRKIIEENTT
+253 
-264 EDLLPFDRYAYASY
+264 
-278 GMVGFLALAMVGA
+278 
-291 ICYRPLLYSVAPLML
+291 
-306 FSLISFIISFLGYGY
+306 
-321 NMIPAEVRLEQETA
+321 TA
-335 DEPLEVMEESEDVGL
+335 DEPLEVMEESEEVGL
-350 ASEKIS
+350 GSEKIS
-356 IIESMLAS
+356 IIESMLTS

-395 FENCLK
+395 FENYLK

>member
-24 LSRFQIRWSNRR
+24 LSRFQIRWTNRR

-52 GHYVL
+52 WHYVL
-57 QMAYGFRAK
+57 QMVCGFRAK
-66 GDEVGAVVNVL
+66 GDEIGAVVNVL
-77 FYTPISFII
+77 FYSPVSFFI
-86 SYATYNLICYRSGR
+86 SYATYNLICYRGGR

-177 YAYASYGMVGF
+177 YTYITYGLAGIMV
-188 LALAMV
+188 LAMV
-194 GAICYRPLLYSV
+194 GAICYRPLLYCV
-206 APLMLFSLISFIIS
+206 GPLMLFSLISFTIS

-229 PAEVRLEQETA
+229 PSEVRLEL
-240 DMYSTYTT
+240 D
-248 VIEMR
+248 
-253 YHRKIIEENTT
+253 
-264 EDLLPFDRYAYASY
+264 
-278 GMVGFLALAMVGA
+278 
-291 ICYRPLLYSVAPLML
+291 
-306 FSLISFIISFLGYGY
+306 
-321 NMIPAEVRLEQETA
+321 TA
-335 DEPLEVMEESEDVGL
+335 DEPLEVMEESEEVGL
-350 ASEKIS
+350 GSEKIS
-356 IIESMLAS
+356 IIESMLTS

-395 FENCLK
+395 FENYLK

>member
-8 QFACCIIVSML
+8 QFACCIIMSML

-24 LSRFQIRWSNRR
+24 LSRFQIRWTNRR

-52 GHYVL
+52 WHYVL
-57 QMAYGFRAK
+57 QMVCGFRAK
-66 GDEVGAVVNVL
+66 GDEIGAVVNVL
-77 FYTPISFII
+77 FYSPVSSFI

-100 KKFALLGCVS
+100 KKFALMGCVS

-139 ALFAVTIMY
+139 VLFAVTILY
-148 STYTTVIEMRYHRKI
+148 SVYTTVIEMRYHRKI
-163 IEENT
+163 IEEKT

-177 YAYASYGMVGF
+177 YAYASYGVASIMV
-188 LALAMV
+188 LAMV
-194 GAICYRPLLYSV
+194 GAICYRPLLYCV
-206 APLMLFSLISFIIS
+206 GPLMLFSLISFTIS

-229 PAEVRLEQETA
+229 PAEVRLEL
-240 DMYSTYTT
+240 D
-248 VIEMR
+248 
-253 YHRKIIEENTT
+253 
-264 EDLLPFDRYAYASY
+264 
-278 GMVGFLALAMVGA
+278 
-291 ICYRPLLYSVAPLML
+291 
-306 FSLISFIISFLGYGY
+306 
-321 NMIPAEVRLEQETA
+321 TA
-335 DEPLEVMEESEDVGL
+335 DEPLEVMEESEEVGL
-350 ASEKIS
+350 GSEKIS
-356 IIESMLAS
+356 IIESMLTS

-395 FENCLK
+395 FENYLK

>member
-24 LSRFQIRWSNRR
+24 LSRFQIRWTNRR

-52 GHYVL
+52 WHYVL
-57 QMAYGFRAK
+57 QMVCGFRAK
-66 GDEVGAVVNVL
+66 GDEIGAVVNVL
-77 FYTPISFII
+77 FYSPVSSFI
-86 SYATYNLICYRSGR
+86 SYATYNLICYRGGR

-177 YAYASYGMVGF
+177 YTYTTYGLAGIMV
-188 LALAMV
+188 LAMV
-194 GAICYRPLLYSV
+194 GAICYRPLLYCV
-206 APLMLFSLISFIIS
+206 GPLMLFFLISFTIS

-229 PAEVRLEQETA
+229 PAEVRLEL
-240 DMYSTYTT
+240 D
-248 VIEMR
+248 
-253 YHRKIIEENTT
+253 
-264 EDLLPFDRYAYASY
+264 
-278 GMVGFLALAMVGA
+278 
-291 ICYRPLLYSVAPLML
+291 
-306 FSLISFIISFLGYGY
+306 
-321 NMIPAEVRLEQETA
+321 TA
-335 DEPLEVMEESEDVGL
+335 DEPLEVMEESEEVGL
-350 ASEKIS
+350 GSEKIS

-381 SVKLGIPRNELSLY
+381 SVKLGIPRNELSMY

>member
-8 QFACCIIVSML
+8 QFACCIIMSML

-24 LSRFQIRWSNRR
+24 LSRFQIRWTNRR

-52 GHYVL
+52 WHYVL
-57 QMAYGFRAK
+57 QMVCGFRAK
-66 GDEVGAVVNVL
+66 GDEIGAVVNVL
-77 FYTPISFII
+77 FYSPVSSFI
-86 SYATYNLICYRSGR
+86 SYATYNLICYRGGR
-100 KKFALLGCVS
+100 KKFALMGCVS

-139 ALFAVTIMY
+139 VLFAVTILY
-148 STYTTVIEMRYHRKI
+148 SVYTTVIEMRYHRKI

-177 YAYASYGMVGF
+177 YAYASYGVASIMV
-188 LALAMV
+188 LAMV
-194 GAICYRPLLYSV
+194 GAICYRPLLYCV
-206 APLMLFSLISFIIS
+206 GPLMLFSLISFTIS

-229 PAEVRLEQETA
+229 PAEVRLEL
-240 DMYSTYTT
+240 D
-248 VIEMR
+248 
-253 YHRKIIEENTT
+253 
-264 EDLLPFDRYAYASY
+264 
-278 GMVGFLALAMVGA
+278 
-291 ICYRPLLYSVAPLML
+291 
-306 FSLISFIISFLGYGY
+306 
-321 NMIPAEVRLEQETA
+321 TA
-335 DEPLEVMEESEDVGL
+335 DEPLEVMEESEEVGL
-350 ASEKIS
+350 GSERIS
-356 IIESMLAS
+356 IIESLLAS

-381 SVKLGIPRNELSLY
+381 SVKLGIPRNELSMY